1 MRHTKKRELIEPDDI
16 SVLLIED
23 TLEDGVAITQG
34 LLESELFYY
43 FRIIR
48 EYSLKGGLELLK
60 KQKFNVILLDLGL
73 PDAKGLKAV
82 NEIHSRHPDLPI
94 VIISGYSDIDMIQEA
109 LESGA
114 EEFLVKGDSSPASI
128 RQGIYQAI
136 ARKQIE
142 ASRNKG
148 VKT

>member
-1 MRHTKKRELIEPDDI
+1 MRNMKRQELIEPDDI

-43 FRIIR
+43 FKIIR
-48 EYSLKGGLELLK
+48 EYTLKGGLELLK
-60 KQKFNVILLDLGL
+60 KDKFNVILLDLGL

-82 NEIHSRHPDLPI
+82 KEINKRHPDVPI

-114 EEFLVKGDSSPASI
+114 QEFLVKGESSSASI

-142 ASRNKG
+142 ASRKKG
-148 VKT
+148 EKT

>member
-1 MRHTKKRELIEPDDI
+1 MRSMRSQELIEPDDI

-43 FRIIR
+43 FKVIR
-48 EYSLKGGLELLK
+48 EYSLRGGLELLK

-82 NEIHSRHPDLPI
+82 KEIHSRHPELPI

-114 EEFLVKGDSSPASI
+114 QEFLVKGNANPASI

-142 ASRNKG
+142 TSHKKEG
-148 VKT
+148 KT